1 MESASQTQ
9 STSHRRVSIVGIVIS
24 LLSITTAVKMVV
36 NPGPFGILLGPVF
49 SQFAAG
55 AFLFTWSVMR
65 TRRIGWGFAAWF
77 GGAFLGAAVGALL
90 QTVLR

>member
-9 STSHRRVSIVGIVIS
+9 NTSQRRVSIVGIVVS
-24 LLSITTAVKMVV
+24 LLSIATAVEMVA
-36 NPGPFGILLGPVF
+36 NPGPFRILLPAVL

-55 AFLFTWSVMR
+55 AFLFTWSAMR

-77 GGAFLGAAVGALL
+77 GGAFLGAAAGALL
-90 QTVLR
+90 HTVLR